1 MRFSEGLSIADPRHG
16 KGVKCVFVGL
26 DGGEGGRGPSSYE
39 LKDELAAR
47 DLQRKDW
54 QQGMAAPAVARGD
67 GACPPA
73 QGGSG

>member
-1 MRFSEGLSIADPRHG
+1 MEMKVA
-16 KGVKCVFVGL
+16 
-26 DGGEGGRGPSSYE
+26 E

-67 GACPPA
+67 CACPPA